1 MPRLVVRTLIASLLC
16 MTLASTI
23 AACGS
28 GDDDGGGG
36 NARTTARADSGAGG
50 RRGGTLRVLTEE
62 DVSGLDP
69 GVTYSSAAFNLLS
82 GTVRPLYRYAPENP
96 TDIEPD
102 LAASQ
107 PQISADGRTV
117 TVRIRRGVRFGP
129 PVNREVTSRD
139 VKYAIERGFNPSV
152 GNPYAPTYY
161 GDLVGVDRADGGPIA
176 GIETPD
182 EQTIVFRL
190 TRPTGGVLA
199 QATTLPLSAPV
210 PQEYA
215 SRFDDKPEGE
225 LTDYGNWQISSGP
238 YMFAA
243 DANGRALGNG
253 IVPGRRL
260 ELVRNPN
267 WDAATD
273 GRPAYLDGIDWSV
286 GNEPNVAGRQVLD
299 GSGLTLGDTPTAETV
314 KRAVQRYPEQIFF
327 SPGAGNR
334 YAALNT
340 AIPPF
345 DDPDL
350 RKAVAA
356 QLDREQMR
364 LVRGGASIGDIATHL
379 LYPGVA
385 GFEEAGG
392 MRGPELDFLANPAG
406 DPAIARKYMAAAGY
420 PDGRYTGRETVEVV
434 GVSGDPADKD
444 SQLVDEA
451 LRQLGFRTK
460 LRLVDSDTMYGRFCA
475 SPKARAEVCPILG
488 WIRDFADPQTVLDAA
503 FNGTTISQE
512 DGTNSNWPQLNDPR
526 INAAMA
532 RAELVVDKQE
542 RAEAWANIDRMITE
556 TGAAIPWLW
565 DKQPVIS
572 SKDVRCANQL
582 WNQGHCD
589 FAYSSLR

>member
-16 MTLASTI
+16 MTLASLI

-28 GDDDGGGG
+28 GDDGGDGG
-36 NARTTARADSGAGG
+36 RTTARADSGAGG
-50 RRGGTLRVLTEE
+50 ERGGTLRVVSE
-62 DVSGLDP
+62 DDLGDLDP
-69 GVTYSSAAFNLLS
+69 GMTYSSAVFNVLA
-82 GTVRPLYRYAPENP
+82 GTVRPLYRYAPEEP
-96 TDIEPD
+96 TNIEPD
-102 LAASQ
+102 LAAEQ
-107 PQISADGRTV
+107 PQISPDGKRL

-139 VKYAIERGFNPSV
+139 VKYAIERGFNPAVS
-152 GNPYAPTYY
+152 NPYAHTYY
-161 GDLVGVDRADGGPIA
+161 GSVVGADRADGGPIE
-176 GIETPD
+176 GIQTPD
-182 EQTIVFRL
+182 DQTIVFNL
-190 TRPTGGVLA
+190 TKPTAGVLA

-215 SRFDDKPEGE
+215 SRFDDQPEGN
-225 LTDYGNWQISSGP
+225 LSDYGNWQVSSGP
-238 YMFAA
+238 YMFDAA
-243 DANGRALGNG
+243 ANGRALGTG
-253 IVPGRRL
+253 IVPGRKIVL
-260 ELVRNPN
+260 KRNPN
-267 WDAATD
+267 WDRATD
-273 GRPAYLDGIDWSV
+273 GRPAYLDGVEWSV
-286 GNEPNVAGRQVLD
+286 GNEPNVAGRQVLE
-299 GSGLTLGDTPTAETV
+299 GSDMTLGDTPTAAIV
-314 KRAVQRYPEQIFF
+314 KRAVQRYPDQIFF

-364 LVRGGASIGDIATHL
+364 LVRGGASIGDIATHF

-392 MRGPELDFLANPAG
+392 MRGPGVDFLANPAG
-406 DPAIARKYMAAAGY
+406 DPAVARKYMAAAGY
-420 PDGRYTGRETVEVV
+420 PGGRYTGGETIDVV
-434 GVSGDPADKD
+434 GVAGDPADKD
-444 SQLVDEA
+444 SELVDDA
-451 LRQLGFRTK
+451 LRQLGFKTK
-460 LRLVDSDTMYGRFCA
+460 LQLVDSSVMYSRFCA
-475 SPKARAEVCPILG
+475 APKARVEVCPILG
-488 WIRDFADPQTVLDAA
+488 WIRDFADPQTVLDGA
-503 FNGTTISQE
+503 FNGATISQE
-512 DGTNSNWPQLNDPR
+512 SGSNSNWPQLNDPR

-532 RAELVVDKQE
+532 RAELIVDKQE
-542 RAEAWANIDRMITE
+542 RADAWANIDRMITE